1 MSNSKINDDNKYNQY
16 ISEIVNSADN
26 VNLLIDKLITLL
38 IKVQDE
44 GKDFDEAK
52 YFIKKYI
59 TISSQII
66 DDVLNWLKENQ
77 NEPKYIFLLGFFYHK
92 FSLLENNSEGF
103 VYFLKAAEDSY
114 PIAQVYLSICYNKGF
129 GTEIS
134 DNLAFNWIQKAAEN
148 ESIIGQNILGCYY
161 KDGIGIDKD
170 LIKVFYWYQKAA
182 ENGHETAKNNLV
194 SLYCSGEGTEK
205 NLEKAFYWYQN
216 AAENGQE
223 GAMYKLAQF
232 YKNGKEIE

>member
-1 MSNSKINDDNKYNQY
+1 MSKSNSY
-16 ISEIVNSADN
+16 ISEIINSA
-26 VNLLIDKLITLL
+26 VNINILIDKLITLL

-44 GKDFDEAK
+44 SKNFSETK
-52 YFIKKYI
+52 YFIKNCI
-59 TISSQII
+59 TISSQSI
-66 DDVLNWLKENQ
+66 DDVLKWLKENQ
-77 NEPKYIFLLGFFYHK
+77 NKSKYVFLLGFFYHNK
-92 FSLLENNSEGF
+92 FSLKENNSEGF
-103 VYFLKAAEDSY
+103 EFFLKAAEDSY
-114 PIAQVYLSICYNKGF
+114 PIAQVYLNRCYIKGF

-134 DNLAFNWIQKAAEN
+134 NNLAFNWIQKAAEN

-182 ENGHETAKNNLV
+182 ENGHGTAMNNLV